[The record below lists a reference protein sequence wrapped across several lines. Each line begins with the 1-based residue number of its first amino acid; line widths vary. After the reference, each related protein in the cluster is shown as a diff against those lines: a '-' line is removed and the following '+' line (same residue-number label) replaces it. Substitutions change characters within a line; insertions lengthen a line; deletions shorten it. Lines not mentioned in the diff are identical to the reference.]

1 MLKVKF
7 STERRAFANSKNS
20 LNTTDPA
27 LIDKF
32 TNSAFVKEEKTPLF
46 YSILQ
51 GAVKN
56 ENESEDVGLFNEK
69 HSDSSAWWL

>member
-7 STERRAFANSKNS
+7 STQRRAFANSKNS
-20 LNTTDPA
+20 QNTTDPA
-27 LIDKF
+27 LIAEF

-51 GAVKN
+51 GAVR
-56 ENESEDVGLFNEK
+56 NESEVVGLFNEK